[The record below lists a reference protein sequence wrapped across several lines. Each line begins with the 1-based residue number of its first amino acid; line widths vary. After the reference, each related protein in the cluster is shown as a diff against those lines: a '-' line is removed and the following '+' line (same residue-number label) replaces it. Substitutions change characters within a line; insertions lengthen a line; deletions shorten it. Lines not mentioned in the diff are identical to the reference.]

1 MQAIITDESLAVLA
15 LWYVV
20 NTSLSAYYKLI
31 DAFGS
36 PKASLFA
43 STNDWQMLGIHK
55 SHIQRLTDIKSIDVF
70 LKDTAQKTCANLF
83 NIVYHFDKNYPKQ
96 LNELFDPPPLLF
108 YKGDIKVLSLPQIA
122 IVGTRKPSDYA
133 KKTTFDLASY
143 IAQSNFVVT
152 SGLADGVDS
161 FAHTGAMTCGKTAG
175 VMGTGIDVV
184 YPKSHG
190 GLFADIVNQ
199 GGCLVSELLPATPA
213 SKHTFPRR
221 NRLVVGLSC
230 ATVVTEATM
239 QSGSLISARLTAEQG
254 KQVFVIPGQIDN
266 PNSEGCHHLIREG
279 ATLVYHPT
287 QILEDINH
295 YDAPPTHFSNPPSI
309 YHNNSKANP
318 AITPTPPKN
327 TPKVNLPVHLTTV
340 FDVLDN
346 TPKDL
351 DILIDITKL
360 STADLLAKLV
370 ELEILGVITN
380 SSGRYVRL

>member
-55 SHIQRLTDIKSIDVF
+55 SHIQRLTDIKSIDAF
-70 LKDTAQKTCANLF
+70 LKDTDQKICANLF

-295 YDAPPTHFSNPPSI
+295 YGTSPTHFSNPPSI

-340 FDVLDN
+340 FDALDN

-380 SSGRYVRL
+380 SGGRYAKL

>member
-55 SHIQRLTDIKSIDVF
+55 SHIQRLTDIKSIDAF

-143 IAQSNFVVT
+143 IAQSNFAVT

-161 FAHTGAMTCGKTAG
+161 FAHTGAMTCGKTVG
-175 VMGTGIDVV
+175 VMGTGIDVI

-279 ATLVYHPT
+279 ATLVYHPN

-327 TPKVNLPVHLTTV
+327 TP
-340 FDVLDN
+340 
-346 TPKDL
+346 
-351 DILIDITKL
+351 
-360 STADLLAKLV
+360 
-370 ELEILGVITN
+370 
-380 SSGRYVRL
+380 R